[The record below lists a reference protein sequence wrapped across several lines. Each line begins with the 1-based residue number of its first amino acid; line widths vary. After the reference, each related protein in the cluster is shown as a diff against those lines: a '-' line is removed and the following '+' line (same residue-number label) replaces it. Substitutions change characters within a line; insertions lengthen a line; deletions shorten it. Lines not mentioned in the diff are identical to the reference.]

1 MHPPST
7 LEPTQ
12 HVIKIRR
19 DYNAWVASETLEDY
33 ALRFTPRSARRWGAW
48 RVANTAFGG
57 AASFLVLEAVG
68 ATLLVQYGFVNAALA
83 ILTTGLIILV
93 AGVPIS
99 VYAARYGV
107 DMDLLTRGAG
117 FGYLGSTLTSLI
129 YAGFTFIFFALE
141 AAVMAYALDMAFDIP
156 PAWGYLICAL
166 VVLPLVTHGIR
177 TLSRLQVW
185 TQPLW
190 LLLLITPYVF
200 VFAHHPGVLAELA
213 GYGGQ
218 AGLTHVDA
226 QAFGA
231 ALTVGMALITQ
242 MGEQADY
249 LRFMPER
256 ATLGRGR
263 WLAATLLGG
272 VGWVVP
278 GVLKMLGGALLAWL
292 ALSHDVTHE
301 VPLERAVDPNQ
312 LYLGAFEEVFSRY
325 DLAVAATALLVLVS
339 QLKINVT
346 NAYAGSLAWSNFF
359 ARLTHSH
366 PGRVVW
372 LVFNIGIALLLME
385 MDLFQALGGVLG
397 LYANIAI
404 SWFMAVV
411 ADLLINKPLGWSPKG
426 IEFRRAHLHDLNPV
440 GVGAMGLASAL
451 SIAAHLGAFGALAQ
465 AWSALIA
472 LLTALSVSPLIAWA
486 TQGRF
491 YLARLP
497 TQLSAHACGCTVC
510 AGTFE
515 AEDMAV
521 CPAYGGSICSLCCT
535 LDARCQDRCK
545 PPEARWSVQSV
556 RLLRWVLQRLLPRA
570 LGPYLDKG
578 LGDYLVLM
586 LGVLPLLGGLLSL
599 GALKAFA
606 ALSVLAGVG
615 VWWLVLAQ
623 QSRRVAQEEA
633 QRQTQALQDEIARH
647 RQTDLALQEAK
658 RRADAANQAKSR
670 YITTISHEMRTP
682 LNAILGYAQLLEE
695 DASMPAH
702 RRHALSVIHRG
713 GDHLL
718 SLIEGT
724 LDLARIESGKLS
736 LDVRPM
742 RFVQSLREIS
752 QLFELQA
759 AAKGLGFRTLLEVG
773 LPEAVRA
780 DDKRLRQI
788 LINVLGNAVKFT
800 RQGEVVLWVGYTREM
815 ARFEI
820 RDTGPGMTRD
830 ELARVFEPFERGAAA
845 GAGPSEGQGTG
856 SGTGLGLTISRML
869 TDLMGGELT
878 VESTPGVGTV
888 FRLKLFLP
896 SVAAL
901 PAPTST
907 SPTSLPIFALLTDP
921 PPALSSAL
929 CSGLQAVRSAAA
941 LGHVR
946 GVLRLLDTLDTEL
959 GPEDRHRPLLAQLR
973 LLARACQL
981 NALDA
986 AIQQALSHALPPT
999 SSP

>member
-1 MHPPST
+1 
-7 LEPTQ
+7 
-12 HVIKIRR
+12 
-19 DYNAWVASETLEDY
+19 
-33 ALRFTPRSARRWGAW
+33 
-48 RVANTAFGG
+48 
-57 AASFLVLEAVG
+57 
-68 ATLLVQYGFVNAALA
+68 
-83 ILTTGLIILV
+83 
-93 AGVPIS
+93 
-99 VYAARYGV
+99 
-107 DMDLLTRGAG
+107 
-117 FGYLGSTLTSLI
+117 
-129 YAGFTFIFFALE
+129 
-141 AAVMAYALDMAFDIP
+141 
-156 PAWGYLICAL
+156 
-166 VVLPLVTHGIR
+166 
-177 TLSRLQVW
+177 
-185 TQPLW
+185 
-190 LLLLITPYVF
+190 
-200 VFAHHPGVLAELA
+200 
-213 GYGGQ
+213 
-218 AGLTHVDA
+218 
-226 QAFGA
+226 
-231 ALTVGMALITQ
+231 
-242 MGEQADY
+242 
-249 LRFMPER
+249 
-256 ATLGRGR
+256 
-263 WLAATLLGG
+263 
-272 VGWVVP
+272 
-278 GVLKMLGGALLAWL
+278 
-292 ALSHDVTHE
+292 
-301 VPLERAVDPNQ
+301 
-312 LYLGAFEEVFSRY
+312 
-325 DLAVAATALLVLVS
+325 
-339 QLKINVT
+339 
-346 NAYAGSLAWSNFF
+346 
-359 ARLTHSH
+359 
-366 PGRVVW
+366 
-372 LVFNIGIALLLME
+372 
-385 MDLFQALGGVLG
+385 
-397 LYANIAI
+397 
-404 SWFMAVV
+404 
-411 ADLLINKPLGWSPKG
+411 
-426 IEFRRAHLHDLNPV
+426 
-440 GVGAMGLASAL
+440 
-451 SIAAHLGAFGALAQ
+451 
-465 AWSALIA
+465 
-472 LLTALSVSPLIAWA
+472 
-486 TQGRF
+486 
-491 YLARLP
+491 
-497 TQLSAHACGCTVC
+497 
-510 AGTFE
+510 
-515 AEDMAV
+515 
-521 CPAYGGSICSLCCT
+521 
-535 LDARCQDRCK
+535 
-545 PPEARWSVQSV
+545 
-556 RLLRWVLQRLLPRA
+556 
-570 LGPYLDKG
+570 
-578 LGDYLVLM
+578 
-586 LGVLPLLGGLLSL
+586 
-599 GALKAFA
+599 

-759 AAKGLGFRTLLEVG
+759 AAKGLGFRTLLDAG

-901 PAPTST
+901 PAST
-907 SPTSLPIFALLTDP
+907 SPTPSPILAPPPDQ
-921 PPALSSAL
+921 PPALSVAL

-946 GVLRLLDTLDTEL
+946 GVLRLLETLDTEL
-959 GPEDRHRPLLAQLR
+959 GPEDPHRPLLAQLR

-986 AIQQALSHALPPT
+986 AIQQALSPALPPT